1 MDRASK
7 AKHDPFIRL
16 KENIVVSDLEKFT
29 ICAEIHR
36 IGRVKILKDIRKNRE
51 KGINFHS
58 CWRPR
63 SGHVG
68 LETNLT
74 SRER

>member
-29 ICAEIHR
+29 ICAEIHG

-51 KGINFHS
+51 KGIKH
-58 CWRPR
+58 
-63 SGHVG
+63 
-68 LETNLT
+68 
-74 SRER
+74 